1 MEYIFDKTAFSER
14 LKKAIVDG
22 GYKKSNIC
30 NHVTTRLGDTEKNKE
45 KHLKMERTTLNS
57 LLNGKSVPSIEQLY
71 DIANFF
77 GCSIEYF
84 LCIDECT
91 DRDTEYIH
99 RETGLSQSA
108 IEFFRSNKNTSA
120 WIIDFL
126 ASNVPVQFDNMI
138 NDIGRSLSF
147 FSVYSLSKLKK
158 FFTSD
163 KEIAMYKYLFPNEY
177 QSKQLESFS
186 KADTVTVIEDML
198 EIKKTIPFLDYEIG
212 FDEHQLNKYDRM
224 DDNSFGIDYF
234 SKLLNK
240 EIIKACKIAKE
251 KWDNFDKKKDK

>member
-1 MEYIFDKTAFSER
+1 MEYIFDRTAFSER
-14 LKKAIVDG
+14 LKKAIADG

-30 NHVTTRLGDTEKNKE
+30 NHVTRLGDTEKNKE

-57 LLNGKSVPSIEQLY
+57 LLSGKSVPSIEQLY

-77 GCSIEYF
+77 DCSIEYF

-108 IEFFRSNKNTSA
+108 IEFFRSKKNTSA

-126 ASNVPVQFDNMI
+126 ASNAPVQFDNMI
-138 NDIGRSLSF
+138 KHIGRSLSF
-147 FSVYSLSKLKK
+147 FSLYSLSKLKK

-163 KEIAMYKYLFPNEY
+163 KEIAVYKYLFPNEY
-177 QSKQLESFS
+177 ESTQIESFS

-212 FDEHQLNKYDRM
+212 YDEHQLNGYNKM
-224 DDNSFGIDYF
+224 DDYSTDIAF

-251 KWDNFDKKKDK
+251 KWDKFDNKKDK